1 MTRLGQNI
9 AIDIKY
15 SEVDKSP
22 LISGLWLVFESDIY
36 ETAQSMCVCVCVCVY
51 EGVSCFKWSTQL

>member
-22 LISGLWLVFESDIY
+22 LISGLWLVFESDVY
-36 ETAQSMCVCVCVCVY
+36 ETAQSMCVCVCIWG
-51 EGVSCFKWSTQL
+51 GVFLF

>member
-36 ETAQSMCVCVCVCVY
+36 ETAQSMCVCVCVCIWG
-51 EGVSCFKWSTQL
+51 GVLF